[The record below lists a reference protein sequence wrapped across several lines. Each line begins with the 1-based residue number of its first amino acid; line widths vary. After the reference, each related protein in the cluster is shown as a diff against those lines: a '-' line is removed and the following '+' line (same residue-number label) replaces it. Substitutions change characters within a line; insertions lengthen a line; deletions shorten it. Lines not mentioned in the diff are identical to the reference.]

1 MDNFGEEGK
10 PSSPLTSYSDMS
22 KTGNYKLYGAI
33 FCRSSGNVMDE
44 VIKAY
49 IEGQSHETDENF
61 RIEGEISPDKPTTLT

>member
-1 MDNFGEEGK
+1 
-10 PSSPLTSYSDMS
+10 
-22 KTGNYKLYGAI
+22 
-33 FCRSSGNVMDE
+33 MDE